1 MTVIEFEATCPNASD
16 RGNISARISGSF
28 RIIEYNPRLEQ
39 RLTDKAE
46 IRRRLNIDR
55 EWSLYALADLDDG
68 MFEHCAWWGVN
79 DSLALVFDA
88 LPIRPIFVLGDAK
101 STRQLLAALP
111 VTAGYLNL
119 KPHQLDAAKEIY
131 RYRELHEMQRMF
143 LEDLK
148 QPAGTAEPLTARDL
162 KEVEQLYASGDGG
175 GIAFAPFQ
183 LDTGLF
189 YGIRKGAELVSVAG
203 VHVVSRNESV
213 AGVGNIFTRSDYRG
227 QGLGQIVTS
236 SVAAALRE
244 SGIQTIGLNVELT
257 NTSAIRVYE
266 RVGFRTHFTYY
277 EGMADRVLEGS
288 PNV

>member
-1 MTVIEFEATCPNASD
+1 MVE
-16 RGNISARISGSF
+16 
-28 RIIEYNPRLEQ
+28 RLIAK
-39 RLTDKAE
+39 TE
-46 IRRRLNIDR
+46 IRRRLNMDR

-68 MFEHCAWWGVN
+68 MFEHCAWWAVKGSV
-79 DSLALVFDA
+79 ALVFGA

-119 KPHQLDAAKEIY
+119 KPHQFEAAEGIY

-143 LEDLK
+143 LHSLK
-148 QPAGTAEPLTARDL
+148 PSEGTAAPLTARDL

-213 AGVGNIFTRSDYRG
+213 AGVGNIFTRPDYRG
-227 QGLGQIVTS
+227 QGMAQIVTS
-236 SVAAALRE
+236 AVATTLKEA
-244 SGIQTIGLNVELT
+244 GIRTIGLNVELT